1 MENKVKLTLTELEMA
16 LNRLGYGITV
26 MNKEQWGNAVP
37 DYVSIYSIKT
47 VMWHAHGEVATVSIK
62 ERDEYTIGEKI
73 LPYSGKVAEEVGQM
87 RERHILEPLLYVF
100 AQTPMKDRYVEEWV
114 EKTTTK
120 WEGEAKDYIESNRVL
135 SSDIT
140 EIDTTITAVDLSED
154 DIALVK
160 SLYNTHKESV
170 LKDIRHQ
177 MKATSPNSASNS
189 TTDYWR
195 RAFKGRMRYL
205 IDIDFFKAHTP
216 AFSVHMVKMSK
227 EITKIID
234 NLASGQSFVI

>member
-16 LNRLGYGITV
+16 LNRLGYGITI

-47 VMWHAHGEVATVSIK
+47 VMWHAHGEVATVSVK

-73 LPYSGKVAEEVGQM
+73 LPYSGKVVEEVEQM

-120 WEGEAKDYIESNRVL
+120 WEGEAKDYIESNR
-135 SSDIT
+135 
-140 EIDTTITAVDLSED
+140 
-154 DIALVK
+154 
-160 SLYNTHKESV
+160 
-170 LKDIRHQ
+170 
-177 MKATSPNSASNS
+177 
-189 TTDYWR
+189 
-195 RAFKGRMRYL
+195 
-205 IDIDFFKAHTP
+205 
-216 AFSVHMVKMSK
+216 MS
-227 EITKIID
+227 IIC
-234 NLASGQSFVI
+234 